1 MTPHMFKNI
10 LEKLSQHFKWTIK
23 GLKHNLTKIY
33 LVEAC
38 LLKNV
43 DIRIRLDA
51 WLNLNFSST
60 VVTVYDIL

>member
-1 MTPHMFKNI
+1 MTAWMFKNI
-10 LEKLSQHFKWTIK
+10 LEKLSQHFKWIIK
-23 GLKHNLTKIY
+23 GLKHILTKIY
-33 LVEAC
+33 LTEAC

-60 VVTVYDIL
+60 VVAVYDIL